1 LENNRGTPQCRPL
14 ASIRK
19 DDLMTSPVRT
29 APTVSKSSVRTRLRT
44 AARALR
50 ARLRDQRGS
59 QITDNLGL
67 IVIGIVAVVAIGGL
81 ISGLD
86 STVFNWVTKQ
96 LGVG

>member
-1 LENNRGTPQCRPL
+1 
-14 ASIRK
+14 
-19 DDLMTSPVRT
+19 MTSPVRT

-44 AARALR
+44 AATALR

>member
-1 LENNRGTPQCRPL
+1 
-14 ASIRK
+14 
-19 DDLMTSPVRT
+19 MTSPVRT
-29 APTVSKSSVRTRLRT
+29 APTASKPSVRTRLLT
-44 AARALR
+44 GATVLR

>member
-1 LENNRGTPQCRPL
+1 
-14 ASIRK
+14 
-19 DDLMTSPVRT
+19 MTSPVRT
-29 APTVSKSSVRTRLRT
+29 APTVSKSSLRTRVR
-44 AARALR
+44 AAAMALR

>member
-1 LENNRGTPQCRPL
+1 M
-14 ASIRK
+14 A
-19 DDLMTSPVRT
+19 SPVET
-29 APTVSKSSVRTRLRT
+29 APTHPKPRLRMRLRETTALVRT
-44 AARALR
+44 
-50 ARLRDQRGS
+50 RLRDQRGS

-96 LGVG
+96 LGIG

>member
-1 LENNRGTPQCRPL
+1 MASPL
-14 ASIRK
+14 Q
-19 DDLMTSPVRT
+19 T
-29 APTVSKSSVRTRLRT
+29 APTLSKPTLRMRLRQTTALVRT
-44 AARALR
+44 
-50 ARLRDQRGS
+50 RLRDQRGS

-96 LGVG
+96 LGIG

>member
-1 LENNRGTPQCRPL
+1 
-14 ASIRK
+14 
-19 DDLMTSPVRT
+19 MTSPAETAPSLSKPTLRMRLREAAALVRT
-29 APTVSKSSVRTRLRT
+29 
-44 AARALR
+44 
-50 ARLRDQRGS
+50 RLRDQRGS

-86 STVFNWVTKQ
+86 STVFSWVTKQ

>member
-1 LENNRGTPQCRPL
+1 M
-14 ASIRK
+14 I
-19 DDLMTSPVRT
+19 TSPAGT
-29 APTVSKSSVRTRLRT
+29 APRPVKPLPLPRLR
-44 AARALR
+44 RAVASLR
-50 ARLRDQRGS
+50 ARVQDQRGS

-96 LGVG
+96 LGLG